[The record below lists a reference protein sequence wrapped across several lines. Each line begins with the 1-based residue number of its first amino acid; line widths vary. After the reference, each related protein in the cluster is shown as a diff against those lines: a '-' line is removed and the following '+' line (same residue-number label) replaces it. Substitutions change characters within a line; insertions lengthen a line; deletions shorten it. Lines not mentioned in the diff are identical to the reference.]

1 MIQDLTATDLFE
13 TKRLSPLSDFDRKVA
28 IDLYMPLIGGKA
40 LALYFALYRN
50 EPEQFTTHE
59 KILRNVDYSVGEM
72 MNALDALEA
81 VALVQ
86 TYLLKDDHTRVLT
99 YYLYAPQSPKDFFG
113 DPLFSGTLEEYI
125 GKKECEDLAKKYTY
139 AAKPVKEDGENI
151 STNFVEHFG
160 IDLNNP
166 RYLSSVLNS
175 GGKESA
181 SLKTSFLFNSFME
194 KLKSIDERYET
205 KLFSKEEIT
214 FISSLQGLY
223 GYSEEALADFTNQCF
238 SFKRKLG
245 QKVDL
250 EALRKMCQENAHLSY
265 LKMDDSSI
273 ERKTNLSLVK
283 GDSSI
288 AKSLRSMQK
297 MTPPEFLT
305 RLQKGNR
312 PAQSDLRLLE
322 DLREMGLNGEVTNAL
337 VLYVLTKNNFSLSRA
352 YTEKVAASLVR
363 ADIKT
368 SQDAWNFF
376 NKGSSKKRVSKVEQK
391 YVDKTK
397 EDDLSKDTSISS
409 KSSKDDEE
417 ESLEDIF
424 AAVK

>member
-1 MIQDLTATDLFE
+1 M
-13 TKRLSPLSDFDRKVA
+13 
-28 IDLYMPLIGGKA
+28 
-40 LALYFALYRN
+40 
-50 EPEQFTTHE
+50 
-59 KILRNVDYSVGEM
+59 
-72 MNALDALEA
+72 
-81 VALVQ
+81 
-86 TYLLKDDHTRVLT
+86 LT

-223 GYSEEALADFTNQCF
+223 GYSEETLADFTNQCF
-238 SFKRKLG
+238 SFKQKLG

-397 EDDLSKDTSISS
+397 ENDLSKDTSISS